1 MHHDIIGTR
10 ASRVTDEV
18 IFTQGSA
25 AMLTESPLHL
35 GSEPPPG
42 ACISVGAPASLD
54 ALYDALERTWPL
66 PSWFGRNLDALYDVL
81 TSPAGD
87 APRVLRFDALPP
99 LPADTQRALITIALR
114 IGERILLAV
123 KIQNWSVVLPK
134 LCPEMRPSRVKPVLS
149 ERTFGA
155 HASITPRG
163 E

>member
-18 IFTQGSA
+18 SFTQGSA

-99 LPADTQRALITIALR
+99 LPADTQRALIALLEDVVRYTSAHPPRVLVSIATLD
-114 IGERILLAV
+114 GAA
-123 KIQNWSVVLPK
+123 N
-134 LCPEMRPSRVKPVLS
+134 PSS
-149 ERTFGA
+149 E
-155 HASITPRG
+155 I
-163 E
+163 